1 MSPVLREPKKRKK
14 QLKQGVPK
22 LVRVDSSDTKAS
34 KKEEDTSPYDQRFSE
49 ISEEKSS
56 HRTKME

>member
-14 QLKQGVPK
+14 QLKQSAPK
-22 LVRVDSSDTKAS
+22 LVRVESSETK
-34 KKEEDTSPYDQRFSE
+34 EDGASPYDQRFSE